1 MQDAEYVPD
10 GLTERQR
17 GKRAKEGNGLM
28 MMGGG
33 GIAPATANANAPG
46 GEAAPPLGGAPS
58 ASVAAQNI
66 NITYHFPVARI
77 KRIMQADDDVGKVA
91 QVTPVVVC
99 MFLLPNF
106 FFKDSLAFFSIWD
119 FWILGRDNGGK
130 EKLCVLTRG

>member
-46 GEAAPPLGGAPS
+46 GEAAPPPGGAPS

-99 MFLLPNF
+99 MFLLPIF
-106 FFKDSLAFFSIWD
+106 FGFSSSLLHMGFLDPGEGQW
-119 FWILGRDNGGK
+119 GQGK
-130 EKLCVLTRG
+130 IACAN